1 MSVTVSFKRKAR
13 ILHTLPYLCFG
24 FQCKNSWPFFPFRN
38 ESLDDSLA
46 GSISSFLRHLKESTG
61 NKRKKK
67 KKENLKFAEVDCWGK
82 VRPQSS
88 DISLLNEAERREGLP
103 TTKAKTI
110 YIYLHVLFCSP
121 YRSVGGC
128 TSVSGSVP
136 EHLRNTE
143 SGETCG
149 TAPGPEDIGE
159 KLCEEPLSFSGS
171 LNTQMARMIRPLQ
184 MCRSPL

>member
-1 MSVTVSFKRKAR
+1 MLSDGTCQSQSLSKEKLGFYTHSHTYVLAFNAR
-13 ILHTLPYLCFG
+13 IAGL
-24 FQCKNSWPFFPFRN
+24 FFPLEMNHRMTH
-38 ESLDDSLA
+38 SR
-46 GSISSFLRHLKESTG
+46 GSISSFLRHLKESTE
-61 NKRKKK
+61 KQAQEEEERKF
-67 KKENLKFAEVDCWGK
+67 KFAEVDCWGK

-136 EHLRNTE
+136 ERLRNTE
-143 SGETCG
+143 SVETRG
-149 TAPGPEDIGE
+149 TGAGAGGHRRE
-159 KLCEEPLSFSGS
+159 S
-171 LNTQMARMIRPLQ
+171 LWRAT
-184 MCRSPL
+184 